1 MKVSELLKVLQNADP
16 EATVLFMEATVDTR
30 HAVKVHD
37 VVNAWRDWANRLPR
51 AAGQYEIF
59 RPIDRVLAETARALT

>member
-1 MKVSELLKVLQNADP
+1 MKVSELLKALQNADP

-37 VVNAWRDWANRLPR
+37 VVNAWRD
-51 AAGQYEIF
+51 
-59 RPIDRVLAETARALT
+59 